1 MYYKP
6 LPTPKF
12 SIADIDLDK
21 ELGLYTEELKPS
33 SAPKPQSKTTRLFL
47 KGPIPFTWL
56 QKANSLGGS
65 TGIVATGLWFYVGIN
80 NSKYFKVDSK
90 LDQFTGVT
98 RQTRQ
103 YALQKLEIAGLVK
116 ISKPKGSYPYV
127 EILGAP
133 E

>member
-1 MYYKP
+1 MDYKP
-6 LPTPKF
+6 LPIPKL
-12 SIADIDLDK
+12 SIADIDIDK
-21 ELGLYTEELKPS
+21 ELGIYTEE
-33 SAPKPQSKTTRLFL
+33 PKPPSTSKPESKNSRLFL

-80 NSKYFKVDSK
+80 SSKHFKVDSK

-103 YALQKLEIAGLVK
+103 HALHKLETAGLVK
-116 ISKPKGSYPYV
+116 IRNPKGSYPYV
-127 EILGAP
+127 EIIGAP
-133 E
+133 

>member
-21 ELGLYTEELKPS
+21 ELGLYTQELKPPS
-33 SAPKPQSKTTRLFL
+33 MPKPQSKTARLFL

-80 NSKYFKVDSK
+80 SSKYFKVDSK

-103 YALQKLEIAGLVK
+103 HALQKLEIAGLVK
-116 ISKPKGSYPYV
+116 ISNPKGSYPYV

-133 E
+133 

>member
-12 SIADIDLDK
+12 SIADIELDK

-33 SAPKPQSKTTRLFL
+33 SVPKPQSKTTRLFL

-80 NSKYFKVDSK
+80 SSKYFKVDSK
-90 LDQFTGVT
+90 LDKFTGVT

-103 YALQKLEIAGLVK
+103 HALQKLEIAGLVK
-116 ISKPKGSYPYV
+116 ISNPKGSYPYV
-127 EILGAP
+127 EILDTP
-133 E
+133 

>member
-12 SIADIDLDK
+12 SIADIELDK

-33 SAPKPQSKTTRLFL
+33 SVPKPQSKTTRLFL

-80 NSKYFKVDSK
+80 SSKYFKVDSK
-90 LDQFTGVT
+90 LDKFTGVT

-103 YALQKLEIAGLVK
+103 HALQKLEIAGLVK
-116 ISKPKGSYPYV
+116 ISNPKGSYPYV
-127 EILGAP
+127 QILDAP
-133 E
+133 

>member
-1 MYYKP
+1 MYNRP
-6 LPTPKF
+6 LPKPKF

-21 ELGLYTEELKPS
+21 ELGPYTGELNPPPV
-33 SAPKPQSKTTRLFL
+33 PKSQLKTARLFL

-56 QKANSLGGS
+56 QRANSLGGS

-80 NSKYFKVDSK
+80 SSKYFKIDSK

-103 YALQKLEIAGLVK
+103 QALQKLEIAGLVK
-116 ISKPKGSYPYV
+116 IRNPKGSYPCV

-133 E
+133 

>member
-1 MYYKP
+1 MHYKP
-6 LPTPKF
+6 LHIPKL
-12 SIADIDLDK
+12 SIADIDIYK
-21 ELGLYTEELKPS
+21 ELDTYTEELKPS
-33 SAPKPQSKTTRLFL
+33 SAPKPQSRTTRLFL

-80 NSKYFKVDSK
+80 SSKYFKVDSK

-103 YALQKLEIAGLVK
+103 HALHKLETAGLVK
-116 ISKPKGSYPYV
+116 IRNPKGSYPYI
-127 EILGAP
+127 EILDAP
-133 E
+133 

>member
-1 MYYKP
+1 MQYKP

-21 ELGLYTEELKPS
+21 ELGIYTQEQKPTSIPKPS
-33 SAPKPQSKTTRLFL
+33 SKTSRLFL
-47 KGPIPFTWL
+47 KGPIPFNWL
-56 QKANSLGGS
+56 QRANSLGGS

-80 NSKYFKVDSK
+80 NSKHFKVDSK

-103 YALQKLEIAGLVK
+103 HALQKLEYAGLVR
-116 ISKPKGSYPYV
+116 IRNPKGSYPYV
-127 EILGAP
+127 EVLCTP
-133 E
+133 

>member
-1 MYYKP
+1 MYYKFP
-6 LPTPKF
+6 PTPKPSF
-12 SIADIDLDK
+12 AKIDIDK
-21 ELGLYTEELKPS
+21 ELGICTKE
-33 SAPKPQSKTTRLFL
+33 PKPPSIPKSQPKTARLFL

-80 NSKYFKVDSK
+80 NSKHFKVDSK

-103 YALQKLEIAGLVK
+103 HALHKLEIAGLVK
-116 ISKPKGSYPYV
+116 IRNPKGSYPYV

-133 E
+133 